1 MNHWLQ
7 SYGLLLSWAGLR
19 SRATLPINVLAQAG
33 LAVGIVIGFAWLV
46 PEIDDSTALFLAT
59 GAPVLGLIT
68 VGMVIGP
75 QQVATAKQEGIV
87 EFNRTLPVPRS
98 ALLASDA
105 TVALLTSLP
114 GVVLALVI
122 AKLRFDLS
130 LDVSP
135 LVVPAF
141 LLTAIAAI
149 GIGYGIGYGLA
160 PPIALLVS
168 QLVIVVA
175 LMFSPI
181 MFPQSRLPD
190 WFAAVHDVLPFRYMA
205 DVVRDTLSVPPDGV
219 ALVPFAVLAAWSLVG
234 FFVTIRMMTRRP

>member
-122 AKLRFDLS
+122 AKLRFDLN

>member
-46 PEIDDSTALFLAT
+46 PDIDHSTALFLAT
-59 GAPVLGLIT
+59 GAPVIGLIT

-122 AKLRFDLS
+122 AELRFDLN

-219 ALVPFAVLAAWSLVG
+219 ALVPFAVLAAWALVG